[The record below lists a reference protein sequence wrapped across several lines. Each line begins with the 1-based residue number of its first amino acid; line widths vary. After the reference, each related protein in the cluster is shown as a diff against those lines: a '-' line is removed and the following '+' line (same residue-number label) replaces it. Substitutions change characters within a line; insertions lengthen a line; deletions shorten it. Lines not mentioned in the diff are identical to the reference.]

1 MEKQNNSLA
10 WVDPAL
16 AVEHEVTEADRKAAD
31 ALWQPAGD
39 TECKNCGRV
48 SPFVDI
54 YFDYC
59 RHCLRDAHPE
69 QI

>member
-16 AVEHEVTEADRKAAD
+16 VVEPEATDAAK
-31 ALWQPAGD
+31 LFEPAGD

-48 SPFVDI
+48 SPFADI
-54 YFDYC
+54 YFDHC
-59 RHCLRDAHPE
+59 RHCVAEAHPE
-69 QI
+69 LKR